1 MELSRR
7 TSGTHPLRV
16 AEIAV
21 DGGGHVG
28 VTFCPGKHQDVAMT
42 GAWARSLDLDL
53 RGIREWGARVIV
65 TLVTDAELRSLKVEG
80 MGAAVAQLGISWLH
94 LPIEDVSTPTAE
106 WEQGW
111 SEQRGLV
118 HQVLDDAGRVLV
130 HCKGG
135 LGRAGLV
142 AARILV
148 ERGAA
153 PMDAISL
160 VRRVRPGAIQ
170 TIRQEAYVRSLGALL

>member
-1 MELSRR
+1 MPVGHALRR
-7 TSGTHPLRV
+7 G
-16 AEIAV
+16 
-21 DGGGHVG
+21 
-28 VTFCPGKHQDVAMT
+28 
-42 GAWARSLDLDL
+42 RSLC
-53 RGIREWGARVIV
+53 G
-65 TLVTDAELRSLKVEG
+65 
-80 MGAAVAQLGISWLH
+80 
-94 LPIEDVSTPTAE
+94 
-106 WEQGW
+106 
-111 SEQRGLV
+111 
-118 HQVLDDAGRVLV
+118 LDDAGRVLV

-153 PMDAISL
+153 PMDAINL